1 MNAGEFPEIYFAST
15 DISRTGDA
23 SGTVTGDLSFH
34 GQTNPV
40 TLDVT
45 FNGLANAPWYGERDL
60 IGFDASGTIS
70 RSSFGQ
76 DALQNMISDEVTV
89 EFSGE
94 FLQVEAQ
101 SDGNAAES
109 IDNDSE

>member
-1 MNAGEFPEIYFAST
+1 
-15 DISRTGDA
+15 
-23 SGTVTGDLSFH
+23 
-34 GQTNPV
+34 
-40 TLDVT
+40 
-45 FNGLANAPWYGERDL
+45 
-60 IGFDASGTIS
+60 
-70 RSSFGQ
+70 
-76 DALQNMISDEVTV
+76 MISDEVTV